1 MSLQPRT
8 SRGMPRMP
16 AHACPIVCRGTL
28 WVFVFLVC
36 FFFFLGKKN
45 TGVEASNYEFFFVV
59 TPCQNFGIALS
70 LKKKSVFLQRL
81 KFSWIF
87 GVLRAIEE
95 VGRPHFLER
104 RFDFQKFWVLKKRVF
119 WSFFAKKAFWH
130 NWKKNKSEVGP
141 RCFFF

>member
-36 FFFFLGKKN
+36 CFFFLRKKKHGGRGFELWVLFRCN
-45 TGVEASNYEFFFVV
+45 AMPKFWNCPFF
-59 TPCQNFGIALS
+59 
-70 LKKKSVFLQRL
+70 KKKSVFLQRL

-104 RFDFQKFWVLKKRVF
+104 RFDFQKFWVLKKRVLI
-119 WSFFAKKAFWH
+119 FFCKKSVLTRLE
-130 NWKKNKSEVGP
+130 KKQKRSGSSL
-141 RCFFF
+141 FFF